1 MNGKKKIN
9 LGKWSK
15 MAKLTNMVK
24 KIKIADK
31 GDHGQKK
38 KRSKWSIWA
47 KSINLV
53 KNDKIGQKS
62 QNGQFWRKRSK
73 CSQINDLI
81 KMVESQI
88 NDMIK
93 NDQFCIKN

>member
-1 MNGKKKIN
+1 MVN
-9 LGKWSK
+9 LGKK
-15 MAKLTNMVK
+15 YQF
-24 KIKIADK
+24 
-31 GDHGQKK
+31 GK